1 MTMANDLRVLAAAI
15 AVALAAS
22 LMVLVKP
29 AEATFPGING
39 RIVYQGQDG
48 SEFGDY
54 EIFSINDVAGGTPT
68 NVTDNARNDFEA
80 AFSPTGD
87 EIVYSSSEDG
97 LGNDKELY
105 VIPAA
110 GGTPTQLT
118 SNTALDLAR
127 DPAFSPDGT
136 RVAYLG
142 ADTTDNDYEVF
153 VTTSDASG
161 TPTQLT
167 DIGIRPPEDPIN
179 STTEFDLS
187 WSPDGQ
193 KIAYMDDDG
202 NDTEIFTVGADGSG
216 TPTNLTNNT
225 TVDYAPDWS
234 PDGAKIAYRG
244 QGPLGDTDNEVF
256 TVNADGTGT
265 PTNVT
270 NNNVDDGIGP
280 RWSPDGQKI
289 AYIGDGTANADVF
302 VIDAAGGTPT
312 KVADTTG
319 SAEYTLAWSP
329 DGARIAYANYDGSDL
344 EIFAAKSDG
353 SGTPTQLTDN
363 TTDDHDPDWGRLP
376 GSSSDATAPTVSSV
390 NPPDLKKNVSPR
402 TNVTATFSEAMQT
415 STVGTATFTLVRKG
429 TTTPVGATVSYD
441 PATTKA
447 TLDPNSRL
455 KAGMT
460 YIARVRGGNSGM
472 KDLAANALAADK
484 EVWRFTIR
492 N

>member
-1 MTMANDLRVLAAAI
+1 MTKANDLRVLAAAI

-29 AEATFPGING
+29 AEATFPGTNG

-54 EIFSINDVAGGTPT
+54 EIFSINDAAGGTPT

-80 AFSPTGD
+80 AFSPTGE
-87 EIVYSSSEDG
+87 EIAYSSSEDG

-105 VIPAA
+105 IIPAA

-118 SNTALDLAR
+118 SDTALDLAR
-127 DPAFSPDGT
+127 DPAFSPDGA

-142 ADTTDNDYEVF
+142 VDNTDNDWEVF
-153 VTTSDASG
+153 VTEPEGSG

-167 DIGIRPPEDPIN
+167 DIGVRPPGDPIHF
-179 STTEFDLS
+179 SSEIELS
-187 WSPDGQ
+187 WSPDSQ
-193 KIAYMDDDG
+193 KIAYMDDEV
-202 NDTEIFTVGADGSG
+202 NDVEIFTVDVDGTGA
-216 TPTNLTNNT
+216 PTNLTNNT

-234 PDGAKIAYRG
+234 PDGTKIAYQG
-244 QGPLGDTDNEVF
+244 QGPVGNEVF
-256 TVNADGTGT
+256 TVNADGTGA

-289 AYIGDGTANADVF
+289 AYIGDDNADVF
-302 VIDAAGGTPT
+302 TVDAAGGTPT

-319 SAEYTLAWSP
+319 ALEYTLAWSP

-353 SGTPTQLTDN
+353 SGTPTQLTNN

-376 GSSSDATAPTVSSV
+376 GPSDTTEPTVSSV

-402 TNVTATFSEAMQT
+402 TNVTATFSEALQT

-429 TTTPVGATVSYD
+429 ATTPVGATVSYD

-447 TLDPNSRL
+447 TLDPNGRL

-460 YIARVRGGNSGM
+460 YIARVRGGNSGV
-472 KDLAANALAADK
+472 KDLAGNALSTDRM
-484 EVWRFTIR
+484 WRFTIR
-492 N
+492 T